1 MQDYLQYANSG
12 MVWMLCSI
20 TVIIMIVQVVL
31 FRRAALK
38 TADALKMPK
47 ATTDLAFRTG
57 LFSAI
62 GPAVG
67 VFIVIVGVIGSIG
80 APMAWL
86 RCSVI
91 GSAGTEL
98 YGATVGAQMAGTS
111 LGAPDYD
118 LTAMALS
125 WLSMALNGCGWM
137 IFVGLFTP
145 ALDKLR
151 TKMSGGDAAWVG
163 VFSLACCIGMFG
175 YLTQSN
181 IIAGIGPATAAVGG
195 AVSMAVMNTW
205 VTKKFPKLSEFSLG
219 IAMIV
224 GIALAAAVA

>member
-1 MQDYLQYANSG
+1 MKDYLDYANSG
-12 MVWMLCSI
+12 MVWALCAI
-20 TVIIMIVQVVL
+20 TVVIMIVQVVL

-38 TADALKMPK
+38 TAHELKMPK
-47 ATTDLAFRTG
+47 ETTDLAFRTG

-98 YGATVGAQMAGTS
+98 YGASIGAQIAGTT
-111 LGAPDYD
+111 LGAADYD

-125 WLSMALNGCGWM
+125 WWSMALNGCGWM
-137 IFVGLFTP
+137 LFVGFFTP

-175 YLTQSN
+175 YLTHSN
-181 IIAGIGPATAAVGG
+181 IIAGMGPAAAAIGG
-195 AVSMAVMNTW
+195 AVSMAVINTW
-205 VTKKFPKLSEFSLG
+205 LTKKCPKLAEFSLG
-219 IAMIV
+219 IAMII
-224 GIALAAAVA
+224 GIALAAIVA